1 MALCEQRGPCV
12 EAPPAGRAG
21 SEVRCCSLQCQC
33 AARLAPPAPLPLLL
47 LPPWCAG
54 CRCRRQAAYYPLLSV
69 CCAWL
74 QVPGSGCHPARWL
87 RGGSEVR
94 TRTVGC
100 FCSSS
105 STSTLGYAP
114 ACACLLLPPP
124 AHTLARTGTHSKCAW
139 CMWHC
144 TWAGHDEGPPSSC
157 GSATVSVTPPVS
169 ASGCPLPVTNW
180 PAWCA
185 LLA

>member
-21 SEVRCCSLQCQC
+21 SEVRCCQCQQC

-47 LPPWCAG
+47 LPHPGVRAVVADARLLTTLFSLYAVHG
-54 CRCRRQAAYYPLLSV
+54 CRSQAAV
-69 CCAWL
+69 AI
-74 QVPGSGCHPARWL
+74 QH
-87 RGGSEVR
+87 GGSEVR